1 MEYCLLVLTKHLLL
15 KLFSL
20 VLLTVVSLSFS
31 AFAEENLTS
40 AVDKHSQLIKDVR
53 ELSNDQMQGRKAPS
67 PGHVLAK
74 SYITQRYKAH
84 NLQSFSEFEDYEQS
98 FEFGSRK
105 ITGTNLLGYIK
116 GTKYPELF
124 FVITAHY
131 DHLGGSGARIYN
143 GANDNASG
151 IAAMLALLSK
161 YSNEVPAYSVMFIAT
176 DAEEPGLY
184 GAKHFVNNSPVATDN
199 IILNVNVDM
208 IGDGGRRNTLYALAS
223 SKSAKF
229 KQALPK
235 LADFAE
241 GLPLKL
247 RWRKNVRL
255 HHKSLQERIDWRQ
268 ASDHASFGRIG
279 IPYLYFGADTNNLYH
294 TTKDTFDHL
303 DQEFFIASVTAIIKI
318 ADYLQNLKPSELLE
332 DK

>member
-1 MEYCLLVLTKHLLL
+1 MVWTKYLLL
-15 KLFSL
+15 KLFCFL
-20 VLLTVVSLSFS
+20 WLTTVSFS
-31 AFAEENLTS
+31 FVVLAEENVAS
-40 AVDKHSQLIKDVR
+40 VRWEHSQLIEDVR
-53 ELSNDQMQGRKAPS
+53 ELSKDRMQGRKAPS
-67 PGHVLAK
+67 LGHVLAK
-74 SYITQRYKAH
+74 TYIKQRFKAY
-84 NLQSFSEFEDYEQS
+84 NLQTFSEFEDYEQS

-105 ITGTNLLGYIK
+105 VMGTNLLGYIQ

-131 DHLGGSGARIYN
+131 DHLGGAGKRIYN

-161 YSNEVPAYSVMFIAT
+161 YSVEAPTYSVMFIAT

-184 GAKHFVNNSPVATDN
+184 GAKHFVNHSPIATEN
-199 IILNVNVDM
+199 IVLNINVDM
-208 IGDGGRRNTLYALAS
+208 IGDGGRRNSLYALPS

-235 LADFAE
+235 LDRFAE
-241 GLPLKL
+241 GLALKL

-279 IPYLYFGADTNNLYH
+279 VPYLYFGADTNNLYH
-294 TTKDTFDHL
+294 TTKDTFDQL

-332 DK
+332 G